1 MLSWKRDRGPLEG
14 GRLETP
20 GLEGWGQGHPTPW
33 ASSGQ
38 KSAPAVP
45 LRLVLLDWVRPC
57 QETSKAA
64 VAGSLPKSSGR
75 RTSQPGGKTG
85 QTCASL
91 SALAALLLTGW
102 QTHCSPGRP
111 AAGRPPP
118 PPFLQPAGRASQPAT
133 LHSREA
139 PAWSLAL
146 PELWTTPARTVSV
159 GGMNEAGCR
168 CRKALYLLPCGE
180 VLEPSRGTGK
190 QQECGREWGA
200 REAGGPGSSRGSGN
214 TAQACGTCPLPP
226 TWRGKTD
233 NWMVFG
239 SSHYLVCHTAGNRW
253 PHQGGGICGVSSRQK
268 LFRVGLVLSLR
279 VGKEGTWANEIN

>member
-168 CRKALYLLPCGE
+168 CRKALYLLPCGGSLGA
-180 VLEPSRGTGK
+180 VPWDRKAAGMWAGVRSQRGRRAGIKPRLRQHCSGLRDLPSSSYLAGKDRQLDGLWKFTLPRLSHCRESMAPPRWWDLRGFI
-190 QQECGREWGA
+190 QA
-200 REAGGPGSSRGSGN
+200 EAFQSG
-214 TAQACGTCPLPP
+214 TRAL
-226 TWRGKTD
+226 
-233 NWMVFG
+233 
-239 SSHYLVCHTAGNRW
+239 S
-253 PHQGGGICGVSSRQK
+253 QGGKGRN
-268 LFRVGLVLSLR
+268 LS
-279 VGKEGTWANEIN
+279 EWN